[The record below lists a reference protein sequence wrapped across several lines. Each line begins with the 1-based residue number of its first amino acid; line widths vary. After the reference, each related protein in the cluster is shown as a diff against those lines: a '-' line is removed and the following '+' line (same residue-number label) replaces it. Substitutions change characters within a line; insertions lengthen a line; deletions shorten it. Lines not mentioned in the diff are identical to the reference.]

1 MGSDILH
8 CMTQKERVVFRVKA
22 GDENAAPY
30 LATLKER
37 FPEMNESEII
47 RMSLKF
53 AATGSA
59 A

>member
-1 MGSDILH
+1 MKSKLIA
-8 CMTQKERVVFRVKA
+8 FRTKA
-22 GDENAAPY
+22 GDEDAASY

-37 FPEMNESEII
+37 FPEMNESQII

-53 AATGSA
+53 AATRSA

>member
-1 MGSDILH
+1 
-8 CMTQKERVVFRVKA
+8 MTQKERVVFRVKA